1 MDPVSLKDRISTYN
15 LRLHISSSWENGFSS
30 TLLPTNVSLER
41 DWNPYSL
48 LRSGHITFLSIS
60 QKRILRTLDSRKSR
74 GGRRKAKARVGR
86 GGVWWWWWSVLINVC
101 LLQYWENDY
110 IFQWFQILRTTI
122 NFLNNLQLE
131 IDQSFDKHSI
141 TSLQHVFI
149 SKSIFWLRKTFW

>member
-1 MDPVSLKDRISTYN
+1 MHTTYGYIYH
-15 LRLHISSSWENGFSS
+15 LHEKMVFRPLCS
-30 TLLPTNVSLER
+30 PTNVSLER

-74 GGRRKAKARVGR
+74 GGRRKAKVVVVVGTDKC
-86 GGVWWWWWSVLINVC
+86 VPIT
-101 LLQYWENDY
+101 
-110 IFQWFQILRTTI
+110 ILRKWLYISMVPNITH
-122 NFLNNLQLE
+122 NNQFLNNLQLE

>member
-1 MDPVSLKDRISTYN
+1 MDPDSLKDRISTYN
-15 LRLHISSSWENGFSS
+15 LRLHISSSWEMVFRPLCS
-30 TLLPTNVSLER
+30 PTNVSLER

-74 GGRRKAKARVGR
+74 GGRRKAKARVGW
-86 GGVWWWWWSVLINVC
+86 GGWWSVLINVC